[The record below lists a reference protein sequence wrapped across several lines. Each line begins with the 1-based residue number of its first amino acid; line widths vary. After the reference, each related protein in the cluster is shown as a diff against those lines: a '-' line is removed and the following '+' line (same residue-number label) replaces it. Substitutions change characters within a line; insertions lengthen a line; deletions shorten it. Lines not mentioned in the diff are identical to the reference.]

1 MPSGIDTSAPLAAFN
16 FGAAH
21 GPATLSF
28 AREAAAGRPQPPML
42 FNGEAAPVSFV
53 VHKIVQVARAARG
66 LGLAFVEV
74 ERRLAH
80 AGFRHVDLLRPDL
93 LGELQGVGPRI
104 NVDQDRLQIAYVN
117 PFDKLQGQ
125 EQLLETIGTDGSR
138 TGLRVTQDLLDANT
152 QVALWINS
160 LLAERKV
167 RGIRLDSSNIK
178 GKTKCKFAGTS
189 QQCNIYASTKCAECF
204 RNLLGILL
212 YPLGDPE
219 HEDARIKLDPD
230 MRTIWNQ
237 IELPPTEDILR
248 EYNVASPTRSL
259 FSAGGRGRKK
269 RANGDALRGMGRNA
283 RMRRIHNTHLFTA
296 QELRENILQG
306 S

>member
-138 TGLRVTQDLLDANT
+138 TGQLCPRSCTPLSLK
-152 QVALWINS
+152 VA
-160 LLAERKV
+160 
-167 RGIRLDSSNIK
+167 
-178 GKTKCKFAGTS
+178 
-189 QQCNIYASTKCAECF
+189 Q
-204 RNLLGILL
+204 
-212 YPLGDPE
+212 
-219 HEDARIKLDPD
+219 
-230 MRTIWNQ
+230 
-237 IELPPTEDILR
+237 
-248 EYNVASPTRSL
+248 
-259 FSAGGRGRKK
+259 
-269 RANGDALRGMGRNA
+269 
-283 RMRRIHNTHLFTA
+283 
-296 QELRENILQG
+296 
-306 S
+306 